1 LLTDKKS
8 SIRPASRSGVGVKL
22 EKIPEK
28 DQPLIMVNNQAAPEK
43 LIESLKVT
51 SKQKTDQT
59 QRTQGGDTTA

>member
-1 LLTDKKS
+1 
-8 SIRPASRSGVGVKL
+8 VKL